1 MKCAIYIRVSTDKEE
16 QKTSLQNQKDLFFKY
31 ISDKG
36 WDIGKMYIDIE
47 SGTKD
52 KREQFQ
58 QMISDAKN
66 RSFDIILAKELSR
79 IARNGKLSYEIKT
92 LAENNNIHII
102 TLDNA
107 INTIEGN
114 THMFGMYAWMYEQ
127 ESQRISDRVKYALK
141 SRAEKGIFK
150 GSVAPY
156 GYYCKDGTLFIKND
170 FTPDIVRRIF
180 NEYIS
185 GVGFDAIA
193 RNLYNDDIPSP
204 RQIAGIKNASPK
216 WHGSSV
222 RCILE
227 NPHFAGNLVQGRTTT
242 KNVTSTKR
250 NIIPVEE
257 LIIVENTHE
266 AIISK
271 DDFNAV
277 QQLIASRKRKRPS
290 PSPHLFSNILI
301 CKDCG
306 HGMHFK
312 KNRKGYICGN
322 FNKHGIKAC
331 TCHIIRENS
340 LKDIVIS
347 DINFIL
353 DTIQNKSLLGSIS
366 SSLNK
371 KCKSNEKNSEN
382 IEAKISKLMLRK
394 NNALSKFVD
403 DYISKEDYD
412 NIIKVINSEIIEL
425 KNKKLLLENQVGSK
439 LSSDIS
445 NGISYFKNIASNVT
459 ELTPSSINRLID
471 KIEVSEDGT
480 PRIYYRFSESSI
492 CLSDFINIIS

>member
-1 MKCAIYIRVSTDKEE
+1 MKCAIYIRVSTNKEE
-16 QKTSLQNQKDLFFKY
+16 QKTSLQNQKNLFFKY

-36 WDIGKMYIDIE
+36 WDIWKIYIDIE
-47 SGTKD
+47 SGTND

-66 RSFDIILAKELSR
+66 RNFDIILAKELSR

-180 NEYIS
+180 DEYIS
-185 GVGFDAIA
+185 GIGFDAIA
-193 RNLYNDDIPSP
+193 RNLYNDDVPTP
-204 RQIAGIKNASPK
+204 RQVAGIKNASPK

-222 RCILE
+222 RYILE
-227 NPHFAGNLVQGRTTT
+227 NPHFIGDLVQGRTTT
-242 KNVTSTKR
+242 KNVTSAKR
-250 NIIPVEE
+250 NIVPIEE
-257 LIIVENTHE
+257 LVIVENTHE

-271 DDFNAV
+271 EDFNAV
-277 QQLIASRKRKRPS
+277 QQLIASRKRKRTA

-301 CKDCG
+301 CADCG

-322 FNKHGIKAC
+322 FNKHGYKAC
-331 TCHIIRENS
+331 TSHIIRENS
-340 LKDIVIS
+340 LKNLIMS
-347 DINFIL
+347 DIKFIL
-353 DTIQNKSLLGSIS
+353 DTIKKKSLFNSIN

-371 KCKSNEKNSEN
+371 KCKSSKKSLET
-382 IEAKISKLMLRK
+382 IEAKISKLILRK
-394 NNALSKFVD
+394 NNDLSKFID
-403 DYISKEDYD
+403 DYISKDDYD
-412 NIIKVINSEIIEL
+412 NIIKIINLEISEL
-425 KNKKLLLENQVGSK
+425 KTKKLLLENQMSTK
-439 LSSDIS
+439 LAHDLSS
-445 NGISYFKNIASNVT
+445 GMYYFKSIASSIND
-459 ELTPSSINRLID
+459 LTPDVVNRLID

-480 PRIYYRFSESSI
+480 PRIYYRFSETSI
-492 CLSDFINIIS
+492 CLSDFINQTS